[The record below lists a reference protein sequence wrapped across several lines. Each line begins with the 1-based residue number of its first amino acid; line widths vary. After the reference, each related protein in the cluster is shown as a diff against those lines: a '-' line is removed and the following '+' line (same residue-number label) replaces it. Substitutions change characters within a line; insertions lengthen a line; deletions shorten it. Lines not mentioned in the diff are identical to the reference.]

1 MPKVEIEE
9 KLSGKPEDV
18 YSAVK
23 EYFKKKDFLE
33 KLGASIEWD
42 DKGSCAAVKG
52 DKFSGNF
59 EIKGKGKDSL
69 VCVSISLPL
78 LLSPFKSK
86 VKEELTKHIKRIQV

>member
-9 KLSGKPEDV
+9 KLSGAPEDV
-18 YSAVK
+18 YKAVK
-23 EYFKKKDFLE
+23 DYFKEKDFLK
-33 KLGASIEWD
+33 KLGAKIEWD
-42 DKGSCAAVKG
+42 DKGSCAEVKG

-59 EIKGKGKDSL
+59 QIKGKGKNSL

-86 VKEELTKHIKRIQV
+86 VKEELTKHLKRIQA